1 MPFDAGKVMAPV
13 LAFAAGGNGSHLD
26 RNPGP
31 VGQQGAMLLNDIEH
45 AHAHIAEAGYSE
57 TQSVSHI
64 VRRGF
69 QVKGGLSYA

>member
-1 MPFDAGKVMAPV
+1 MPAV
-13 LAFAAGGNGSHLD
+13 LALAPGGNGGHLD
-26 RNPGP
+26 WNPGP
-31 VGQQGAMLLNDIEH
+31 VSQQGAMLLYDIKH
-45 AHAHIAEAGYSE
+45 AYPHIAEAGYSK

>member
-1 MPFDAGKVMAPV
+1 MATV
-13 LAFAAGGNGSHLD
+13 LGLAAGGNGGHLD

-31 VGQQGAMLLNDIEH
+31 VSQQGAVLLYDIKH
-45 AHAHIAEAGYSE
+45 AYPHIAEAGYSE

>member
-1 MPFDAGKVMAPV
+1 MPGDARKIVATVLGPV
-13 LAFAAGGNGSHLD
+13 AGGNCSHLD
-26 RNPGP
+26 RNPRP
-31 VGQQGAMLLNDIEH
+31 VGQQGTVLLNNIKH
-45 AHAHIAEAGYSE
+45 AHAYIAEAGYSE